1 MLEQDPGF
9 DAWSEKAGTLDK
21 DNAVTMEKSN
31 KYDTLADATSQLLE
45 KGYNINFQVNS
56 AGKLTDNKDLEFE
69 PTEVILK
76 EVHRFE
82 GMTNPADSSILYA
95 VATRS
100 GEKGIVIDSYGAEGS
115 EVTSD
120 FMNKVEQQQFD

>member
-1 MLEQDPGF
+1 MD
-9 DAWSEKAGTLDK
+9 S
-21 DNAVTMEKSN
+21 NN
-31 KYDTLADATSQLLE
+31 KYDTLSDATEQLLK

-56 AGKLTDNKDLEFE
+56 AGKLSDNKDLEFE
-69 PTEVILK
+69 PAEVILK

-95 VATRS
+95 VQTRS
-100 GEKGIVIDSYGAEGS
+100 GEKGIVIDSNGADGS

-120 FMNKVEQQQFD
+120 FMNKVEQQNA